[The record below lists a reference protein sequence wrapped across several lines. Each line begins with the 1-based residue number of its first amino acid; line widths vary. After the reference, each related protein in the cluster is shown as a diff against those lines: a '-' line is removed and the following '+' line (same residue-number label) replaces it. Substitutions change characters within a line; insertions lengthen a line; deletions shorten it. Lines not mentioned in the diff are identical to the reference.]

1 MIDYRKLVDELSV
14 ERVKSFMYELG
25 AEEVI
30 EKPGYFITNTI
41 CHNLHGGSLKLYYY
55 YDTHLFVCY
64 TSCGTMS
71 IFNFLKEYYKTRSYD
86 YDWYYDIY
94 LRVKKLSNYVEPNFY
109 EDSINSEDIF
119 EEVYQKVGDKY
130 IHSVPV
136 QLPQYPKGILNV
148 FTKYY
153 PTEWLND
160 GISKAAMDKF
170 NILYSI
176 SQNKII
182 IPHYDIDGRL
192 VGIRGRALNTWEVEN
207 IGKYLP
213 VRIEQTWYK
222 HPLSLNL
229 YGLYENKE
237 NIRRAGYVIVYE
249 AEKSVL
255 QSESF
260 SIPNCSVAVCGSNF
274 NKFQLKILM
283 RSCQPQE
290 IILAFDKE
298 ELPHEDKYFNKLMN
312 ICKKYSSY
320 TNFSFIY
327 DMENLLELK
336 DSPTDKGEQIFKQL
350 LEKRIRYN
358 KE

>member
-1 MIDYRKLVDELSV
+1 MIDYKKLLDGLSV

-41 CHNLHGGSLKLYYY
+41 CHNIHNGSFKLYYY

-71 IFNFLKEYYKTRSYD
+71 IFNFLKEYYKTRGYD

-94 LRVKKLSNYVEPNFY
+94 LRVKKLSDYVEPNFY
-109 EDSINSEDIF
+109 EDGTNTNESF
-119 EEVYQKVGDKY
+119 EESYQKIGDRY
-130 IHSVPV
+130 LRSAPI
-136 QLPQYPKGILNV
+136 QLPEYPKGILQV
-148 FTKYY
+148 FTKHY
-153 PTEWLND
+153 PIEWLND
-160 GISKAAMDKF
+160 GISTAAMDKF

-182 IPHYDIDGRL
+182 IPHYDIEGRL
-192 VGIRGRALNTWEVEN
+192 IGIRGRALNTWEIEN
-207 IGKYLP
+207 VGKYLP

-229 YGLYENKE
+229 YGLYENKD
-237 NIRRAGYVIVYE
+237 NIKQTGYVVIFE

-260 SIPNCSVAVCGSNF
+260 AMPNCSVAVCGSNF

-283 RSCQPQE
+283 RECRPQE

-298 ELPHEDKYFNKLMN
+298 ELPNEDKYFNKLMN

-320 TNFSFIY
+320 TKFSFIY

-350 LEKRIRYN
+350 LNKRIRYN